1 MPNLPFKPILEI
13 PVTAMPFQSQVQVI
27 GDWAKQQHSRF
38 VCVANVHM
46 LVEAH
51 WQPKFAAVLQQADVV
66 TPDGMPL
73 VWMLK
78 ALGMQQ
84 PERVAGM
91 DLFLA
96 LCKHAEEHQVSVYFL
111 GSQPEILKRMA
122 ERLGQMF
129 PQLQIAGMESPPF
142 RPPTEA
148 ERQATLQ
155 TIRESGAGLVF
166 VSLGCPKQEQWMSQ
180 NRDEV
185 PAVLVGVGG
194 VFPVFAGIQKRAPSW
209 IRNWGLEWL
218 FRWAQEP
225 RRLCKRYITTN
236 STFLYLVAR
245 QLGHHCLDAAR
256 GKHQDVRQ
264 PSAPA
269 TERLGSVVAAQ
280 QSSH

>member
-1 MPNLPFKPILEI
+1 MPNLPFQPILGV

-27 GDWAKQQHSRF
+27 GDWAQQQQSRF

-51 WQPKFAAVLQQADVV
+51 WQPRFATVLQQADAV

-78 ALGMQQ
+78 ALGMKQ

-96 LCKHAEEHQVSVYFL
+96 LCKHAEENQVSVYFL

-122 ERLGQMF
+122 ERLGHMF
-129 PQLQIAGMESPPF
+129 PHLKIAGMESPPF

-148 ERQATLQ
+148 ERRATLR

-180 NRDEV
+180 NCSEV

-209 IRNWGLEWL
+209 MRNWGLEWL

-225 RRLCKRYITTN
+225 QRLCKRYLTTN
-236 STFLYLVAR
+236 SMFLYLVTR
-245 QLGHHCLDAAR
+245 QLGRHCWR
-256 GKHQDVRQ
+256 SISGKPREVRRQ
-264 PSAPA
+264 PSLPPV
-269 TERLGSVVAAQ
+269 ERVGVVAAQ